1 MPVDPGHLGV
11 HTEEVPNG
19 IRPVAGVSTSIT
31 AFVGPARKG
40 PVDEPVSCL
49 NFGDFQREFGGL
61 WERSPMSYAVDDF
74 FANGGS
80 HAIIVRLYKSDG
92 SPGLATFTV
101 DNLELV
107 AANPG
112 KWAEALKVIATHPE
126 DPIAAAVIAGRHGLQ
141 AADLFHLQVIDISS
155 DTALEVFR
163 NVTANHDGGARRVDR
178 VLSAD
183 SRLVSV
189 RSDANGDPVLAGVR
203 PADNAIGVGQN
214 GGDGADVTDDEYV
227 GDEANEKGIYALS
240 KTDIFNLLCIPPAK
254 LDDNPVSTAV
264 WAKSADFCLRRRAFL
279 LVDSPP
285 DWDTMTPAQIEQA
298 LPLFNLSDASANAAL
313 YYPRIRKPD
322 RLRDGQ
328 LGTFVPCGAV
338 AGVIA
343 RTDTNRGVW
352 KAAAG
357 REAGLAGVQELSA
370 ELNDQENGV
379 LNPVAVNCLRTFP
392 VIGHIIWGARTL
404 RGADLLADEYK
415 YVAVRRLALF
425 IEESL
430 HRGTKWAVFE
440 PNDERV
446 WSQIRLTVGAF
457 MEGLFRH
464 GAFKGQN
471 AREAYMVKCDSET
484 MTRSDVSLGI
494 VNIVVGFAPLKPAE
508 FVIIKIQQI
517 RDPG

>member
-1 MPVDPGHLGV
+1 MPVDQGHPGV
-11 HTEEVPNG
+11 HIEEVAG
-19 IRPVAGVSTSIT
+19 GARPIAGVSTSVT

-40 PVDEPVSCL
+40 PVDKPISCL
-49 NFGDFQREFGGL
+49 SFGDFQREFGGL

-80 HAIIVRLYKSDG
+80 HAVVVRLYKSGG
-92 SPGLATFTV
+92 SPGPATFTA

-126 DPIAAAVIAGRHGLQ
+126 DPTAAAAVAGRHGLQ

-155 DTALEVFR
+155 DSALEVFR
-163 NVTANHDGGARRVDR
+163 NVTANQDGGARRIDR
-178 VLSAD
+178 VLAAE
-183 SRLVSV
+183 SRLVSI
-189 RSDANGDPVLAGVR
+189 RSDMNGDPVLAGVR
-203 PADNAIGVGQN
+203 PTDNAIGVGQN
-214 GGDGADVTDDEYV
+214 GSDGADLTDNEYV
-227 GDEANEKGIYALS
+227 ADEANEKGIYALLNA
-240 KTDIFNLLCIPPAK
+240 DIFNLLCIPPAK
-254 LDDNPVSTAV
+254 FDDNPTSTAV
-264 WAKSADFCLRRRAFL
+264 WSRAADFCRRRRAFL

-285 DWDTMTPAQIEQA
+285 DWETKTAAQIEQA
-298 LPLFNLSDASANAAL
+298 LPLFDLSDASANAAL
-313 YYPRIRKPD
+313 YYPRIRKAD
-322 RLRDGQ
+322 LLRDGQ
-328 LGTFVPCGAV
+328 LGSFVPCGAV

-343 RTDTNRGVW
+343 RTDRNRGVW

-357 REAGLAGVQELSA
+357 REAGLAGVQELSV

-392 VIGHIIWGARTL
+392 VIGRVIWGARTL
-404 RGADLLADEYK
+404 RGADSLADEYK
-415 YVAVRRLALF
+415 YIAVRRLALF

-430 HRGTKWAVFE
+430 YRGTQWVVSE
-440 PNDERV
+440 PNDEHL
-446 WSQIRLTVGAF
+446 WSQIRSIVGAF
-457 MEGLFRH
+457 MEDLFRR

-484 MTRSDVSLGI
+484 TTRSDINLGI

-508 FVIIKIQQI
+508 FLIIKIRQF
-517 RDPG
+517 RSSS

>member
-1 MPVDPGHLGV
+1 MPVDPSHPGV
-11 HTEEVPNG
+11 FVEEARSGVRR
-19 IRPVAGVSTSIT
+19 IAGVPTSVT
-31 AFVGPARKG
+31 AFAGPARKG
-40 PVDEPVSCL
+40 PVDEPISCL
-49 NFGDFQREFGGL
+49 SFGDFQREFGGL

-80 HAIIVRLYKSDG
+80 HAVIVRLYKSDG
-92 SPGLATFTV
+92 SPGPATFTV

-126 DPIAAAVIAGRHGLQ
+126 DPAAAADFAGRHGLQ
-141 AADLFHLQVIDISS
+141 ATDLFHLQVIDISS

-163 NVTANHDGGARRVDR
+163 NVTANQVGGARRVDR
-178 VLSAD
+178 ALAAD
-183 SRLVSV
+183 SRLVSI
-189 RSDANGDPVLAGVR
+189 RSDTNGDPVLAGVR

-214 GGDGADVTDDEYV
+214 GGDGADVTDNEYV
-227 GDEANEKGIYALS
+227 GDEANEKGIYALL
-240 KTDIFNLLCIPPAK
+240 KTDLFNLLCIPPAK
-254 LDDNPVSTAV
+254 FDDNPISTAV
-264 WAKSADFCLRRRAFL
+264 WAKAADFCLRRRAFL

-285 DWDTMTPAQIEQA
+285 DWDTKTPAQIEQA
-298 LPLFNLSDASANAAL
+298 LPLFGLSDASANAAL
-313 YYPRIRKPD
+313 YYPQIRKPD
-322 RLRDGQ
+322 LLRDGQ

-343 RTDTNRGVW
+343 RTDRNRGVW

-357 REAGLAGVQELSA
+357 PEAGLAGVQELSV
-370 ELNDQENGV
+370 ELNDQENGA
-379 LNPVAVNCLRTFP
+379 LNPVAVNCLRSLP
-392 VIGHIIWGARTL
+392 VKGHMIWGARTL

-415 YVAVRRLALF
+415 YIAVRRLALF

-430 HRGTKWAVFE
+430 HRGTQWVVFE
-440 PNDERV
+440 PNAEPL

-457 MEGLFRH
+457 MENLFRQ
-464 GAFKGQN
+464 GAFQGQS

-484 MTRSDVSLGI
+484 VTRSDINLGI

-508 FVIIKIQQI
+508 FLIIKIQQI
-517 RDPG
+517 RDPS